1 MGGWRGWRK
10 WEGST
15 TQCGRVKV
23 VAVVYPS
30 YKNAKN
36 VSEEVFYCTKV
47 KIRVS
52 SFKTKAVINFLYKK
66 NFYIFK
72 ICMM

>member
-23 VAVVYPS
+23 VAVMYPS

-36 VSEEVFYCTKV
+36 VSEEVFYHGLHV
-47 KIRVS
+47 G
-52 SFKTKAVINFLYKK
+52 K
-66 NFYIFK
+66 N
-72 ICMM
+72 